1 MNNPAE
7 LQIPS
12 WCPPNISSLAQS
24 LYKKHR
30 ASQLGCK
37 IIRRLT
43 TAPEMKRV
51 WHELLKEVRKNYQ
64 STATPRYKANR
75 LFPSQDSALEE
86 LFSKAFYIG
95 ALNLALPP
103 QETNVDWAQESALK
117 LRADAD
123 RILKSLPRKSAL
135 PMARHLLKAAKV
147 YERLRYKKRERD
159 KVSGIAINIA
169 AVMKAIFGTP
179 MYETT
184 ATITSVVTETPVT
197 GRMVRT
203 WRAALSRP
211 SALGKS
217 NPAKSGKKK
226 P

>member
-1 MNNPAE
+1 MNNPVE

-12 WCPPNISSLAQS
+12 WCPTNISTLAQS

-30 ASQLGCK
+30 ASQLNSELIK
-37 IIRRLT
+37 RLT
-43 TAPEMKRV
+43 TSPKMKWV
-51 WHELLKEVRKNYQ
+51 WHELRKQVRENNQ
-64 STATPRYKANR
+64 TTTIPRHKADR
-75 LFPSQDSALEE
+75 LFPNQDSALKE
-86 LFSKAFYIG
+86 LFSQAFDNG
-95 ALNLALPP
+95 RLNLALPP
-103 QETNVDWAQESALK
+103 QETSVFWAQQAAQK

-123 RILKSLPRKSAL
+123 LISKSLPRKSAL
-135 PMARHLLKAAKV
+135 PMVRHLLKAAKV
-147 YERLRYKKRERD
+147 YDRLRYKKRD

-169 AVMKAIFGTP
+169 AVMKAIFGKP

-184 ATITSVVTETPVT
+184 ATITSVITEATVT

-203 WRAALSRP
+203 WRAALSRS
-211 SALGKS
+211 SAPRKS